1 MKRLVLLILFIFA
14 ASFSGFSQIS
24 NAQAMFLYNFSRLIK
39 WPESGT
45 QTEFV
50 FGVLGN
56 QEVYNNLVTITNGKK
71 VGTQSI
77 VVKYF
82 KDSREITACQVIFVA
97 NNKLAQFNEVL
108 GKVQNKSSLIVTEK
122 QGMISSGSTIDFVV
136 ADNKLRYMVSEENA
150 RKNNLVL
157 SRNLQDMAVTN

>member
-1 MKRLVLLILFIFA
+1 MKRIIILALLVFTISIA
-14 ASFSGFSQIS
+14 GFSQIS

-39 WPESGT
+39 WPESTG
-45 QTEFV
+45 QTDFI

-82 KDSREITACQVIFVA
+82 RDSREVTACQVIFVA
-97 NNKLAQFNEVL
+97 NNKLAQFTDVL
-108 GKVQNKSSLIVTEK
+108 GKVQHKSSLIVTEK

-150 RKNNLVL
+150 RKSNLVL
-157 SRNLQDMAVTN
+157 SRNLQDMAMTN